1 MLETRSSWAVPRR
14 HSSLPPALVA
24 LVAAVLAPAAA
35 WAHADLH
42 PGGGFVAGFL
52 HPITGLD
59 HVVAMVAVGLWGAVL
74 GPPALWLLPLAFPP
88 VMALGGLLALLGVPL
103 PGVEVGIALSGLV
116 MGLMVLFELRPPLW
130 LAALLVASFAVF
142 HGHAPR
148 RRTARR
154 RPSPALQPGLRDR
167 HGVAAPGGNPAGGSA
182 ALAGWAGF
190 GAAGGRRG
198 GPSGPVVPGAGPRMS
213 GLGPTPALWSP
224 LGSLPLAHLVPTGL
238 GPWGD
243 GMARL
248 VLQPLDLLLLVALM
262 LLAVQND
269 RSWSDRLAL
278 VLPLSWLVGGLGGLL
293 VGRELPLALP
303 CASVVT
309 AVGVLVTL
317 GPALPLSERFLRG
330 GTAALAL
337 LFGLVAG
344 SSLAGHGG
352 ALQALL
358 GETVAIAVVTALLL
372 MALDPPHPRWLALGL
387 RVVGSWIAA
396 SGLLMLGWLS
406 RQPL

>member
-1 MLETRSSWAVPRR
+1 MSGPS
-14 HSSLPPALVA
+14 
-24 LVAAVLAPAAA
+24 AAA
-35 WAHADLH
+35 
-42 PGGGFVAGFL
+42 
-52 HPITGLD
+52 
-59 HVVAMVAVGLWGAVL
+59 
-74 GPPALWLLPLAFPP
+74 
-88 VMALGGLLALLGVPL
+88 
-103 PGVEVGIALSGLV
+103 
-116 MGLMVLFELRPPLW
+116 
-130 LAALLVASFAVF
+130 
-142 HGHAPR
+142 
-148 RRTARR
+148 
-154 RPSPALQPGLRDR
+154 
-167 HGVAAPGGNPAGGSA
+167 
-182 ALAGWAGF
+182 
-190 GAAGGRRG
+190 
-198 GPSGPVVPGAGPRMS
+198 
-213 GLGPTPALWSP
+213 ALWSA

-248 VLQPLDLLLLVALM
+248 VL
-262 LLAVQND
+262 LAVQNG

-303 CASVVT
+303 CAALVT

-317 GPALPLSERFLRG
+317 GAALRLSERFLLG
-330 GTAALAL
+330 GTAALSL

-344 SSLAGHGG
+344 SSLADHGG

-358 GETVAIAVVTALLL
+358 GEAVAIAVVTALLL

>member
-1 MLETRSSWAVPRR
+1 MSGPG
-14 HSSLPPALVA
+14 
-24 LVAAVLAPAAA
+24 PAAA
-35 WAHADLH
+35 
-42 PGGGFVAGFL
+42 
-52 HPITGLD
+52 
-59 HVVAMVAVGLWGAVL
+59 LWS
-74 GPPALWLLPLAFPP
+74 
-88 VMALGGLLALLGVPL
+88 ALGG
-103 PGVEVGIALSGLV
+103 
-116 MGLMVLFELRPPLW
+116 
-130 LAALLVASFAVF
+130 
-142 HGHAPR
+142 
-148 RRTARR
+148 
-154 RPSPALQPGLRDR
+154 
-167 HGVAAPGGNPAGGSA
+167 
-182 ALAGWAGF
+182 
-190 GAAGGRRG
+190 
-198 GPSGPVVPGAGPRMS
+198 
-213 GLGPTPALWSP
+213 
-224 LGSLPLAHLVPTGL
+224 LPLAHLVPTGL

-248 VLQPLDLLLLVALM
+248 VLQPLDLLLLVALV
-262 LLAVQND
+262 LLAVQNG

-303 CASVVT
+303 CAALVT

-317 GPALPLSERFLRG
+317 GPALRLSERLGEGFLLG
-330 GTAALAL
+330 GTAALSL

-358 GETVAIAVVTALLL
+358 GGAVAIAVGTALLL

>member
-1 MLETRSSWAVPRR
+1 M
-14 HSSLPPALVA
+14 
-24 LVAAVLAPAAA
+24 
-35 WAHADLH
+35 
-42 PGGGFVAGFL
+42 
-52 HPITGLD
+52 
-59 HVVAMVAVGLWGAVL
+59 
-74 GPPALWLLPLAFPP
+74 
-88 VMALGGLLALLGVPL
+88 
-103 PGVEVGIALSGLV
+103 
-116 MGLMVLFELRPPLW
+116 
-130 LAALLVASFAVF
+130 
-142 HGHAPR
+142 
-148 RRTARR
+148 
-154 RPSPALQPGLRDR
+154 
-167 HGVAAPGGNPAGGSA
+167 
-182 ALAGWAGF
+182 
-190 GAAGGRRG
+190 
-198 GPSGPVVPGAGPRMS
+198 
-213 GLGPTPALWSP
+213 
-224 LGSLPLAHLVPTGL
+224 PTGM

-248 VLQPLDLLLLVALM
+248 VLQPLDLLLLVALV
-262 LLAVQND
+262 LLAVQNG

-303 CASVVT
+303 CAALVT

-317 GPALPLSERFLRG
+317 GPALRLSERLGEGFLLG
-330 GTAALAL
+330 GTAALSL

-352 ALQALL
+352 ALPALL
-358 GETVAIAVVTALLL
+358 GGAVAIAVGTALLL

>member
-1 MLETRSSWAVPRR
+1 MSGPG
-14 HSSLPPALVA
+14 
-24 LVAAVLAPAAA
+24 PAA
-35 WAHADLH
+35 
-42 PGGGFVAGFL
+42 
-52 HPITGLD
+52 
-59 HVVAMVAVGLWGAVL
+59 
-74 GPPALWLLPLAFPP
+74 
-88 VMALGGLLALLGVPL
+88 
-103 PGVEVGIALSGLV
+103 S
-116 MGLMVLFELRPPLW
+116 
-130 LAALLVASFAVF
+130 
-142 HGHAPR
+142 
-148 RRTARR
+148 
-154 RPSPALQPGLRDR
+154 
-167 HGVAAPGGNPAGGSA
+167 
-182 ALAGWAGF
+182 
-190 GAAGGRRG
+190 
-198 GPSGPVVPGAGPRMS
+198 
-213 GLGPTPALWSP
+213 LWSA
-224 LGSLPLAHLVPTGL
+224 LGSLPLAHLVPTGQ

-248 VLQPLDLLLLVALM
+248 LLQPLDLLLLLALV
-262 LLAVQND
+262 LLAVQNG

-303 CASVVT
+303 CAALVT

-317 GPALPLSERFLRG
+317 GPALRLSERLGEGFLFS
-330 GTAALAL
+330 GTAVLPL

-358 GETVAIAVVTALLL
+358 GEAVAIAVVTALLL
-372 MALDPPHPRWLALGL
+372 MVLDPPHPRWLALGL

>member
-1 MLETRSSWAVPRR
+1 MSGPG
-14 HSSLPPALVA
+14 
-24 LVAAVLAPAAA
+24 PAAA
-35 WAHADLH
+35 
-42 PGGGFVAGFL
+42 
-52 HPITGLD
+52 
-59 HVVAMVAVGLWGAVL
+59 LWS
-74 GPPALWLLPLAFPP
+74 
-88 VMALGGLLALLGVPL
+88 ALGG
-103 PGVEVGIALSGLV
+103 
-116 MGLMVLFELRPPLW
+116 
-130 LAALLVASFAVF
+130 
-142 HGHAPR
+142 
-148 RRTARR
+148 
-154 RPSPALQPGLRDR
+154 
-167 HGVAAPGGNPAGGSA
+167 
-182 ALAGWAGF
+182 
-190 GAAGGRRG
+190 
-198 GPSGPVVPGAGPRMS
+198 
-213 GLGPTPALWSP
+213 
-224 LGSLPLAHLVPTGL
+224 LPLAHLVPTGL

-248 VLQPLDLLLLVALM
+248 VLQPLDLLLLVALVM
-262 LLAVQND
+262 LAVQNG

-293 VGRELPLALP
+293 VGRELPLAHP
-303 CASVVT
+303 CAALVT

-317 GPALPLSERFLRG
+317 GPALRLSERLGEGFLRG

-358 GETVAIAVVTALLL
+358 GEAVAIAVGTALLL